1 MPLNDEDLQK
11 ISTAVESVV
20 RQEIDPLKKDMG
32 DIKKDLHS
40 LTSSVDQVVH
50 KGVATEDELA
60 VA

>member
-1 MPLNDEDLQK
+1 MSLNDKDIQS

-20 RQEIDPLKKDMG
+20 RQEIDPLKKDIL

-50 KGVATEDELA
+50 IVRRHEDE
-60 VA
+60 